1 MEYKFVHIMAMGN
14 SPFCLNFIYFLKR
27 MRCED
32 HLFVLITKT
41 DIPELSNY
49 GNVLFNRWL
58 SVDTISCYVK
68 KGCSVILHSFPF
80 STAACLLLD
89 KQLLKQ
95 VTWWVWGHD
104 LYRKHH
110 VKSGDSK
117 GSKKL
122 VYFFKLGLNV
132 VYSPLMN
139 ILWSVILKRKLRHL
153 RAIVVNCGADEDY
166 LKKKMGDSIK
176 IFRSAYSVGYF
187 NEDFDRLPSRSSD
200 GITRVMIGHSA
211 FEFLR
216 HKVYL
221 DKLSAYKNEN
231 MRIILPLS
239 YGDMQY
245 ARSIADYAKDK
256 LGDMVTVLS
265 EGMDFI
271 SYAKLL
277 KSIDVAIFDYEHQ
290 SALGNIYLLF
300 LFGKKVYLSP
310 TGVLYKS
317 FLKEGIAVYD
327 CKEIG
332 EVSFL
337 NFCIPSKSVANGVEY
352 ARKTF
357 DSQEI
362 EKSYREIFSYIST
375 M

>member
-1 MEYKFVHIMAMGN
+1 MAMGN

-41 DIPELSNY
+41 DIPELFEY
-49 GNVLFNRWL
+49 ENVLFKKDL
-58 SVDTISCYVK
+58 SIEMLSYYVK
-68 KGCSVILHSFPF
+68 EGYSVIFHSFPF
-80 STAACLLLD
+80 SSIACLFLD
-89 KQLLKQ
+89 RQMLNH

-104 LYRKHH
+104 LYRKNH
-110 VKSGDSK
+110 VKSGDLK
-117 GSKKL
+117 GNKKL
-122 VYFFKLGLNV
+122 VYFLKLGMNV
-132 VYSPLMN
+132 VYSPLMS
-139 ILWSVILKRKLRHL
+139 ILWSVALKRKLSHL
-153 RAIVVNCGADEDY
+153 RAIVVNCGADEDF
-166 LKKKMGDSIK
+166 LRQKMGDSIK

-187 NEDFDRLPSRSSD
+187 NEDFERLPSQVSD
-200 GITRVMIGHSA
+200 SIIRVMIGHSA

-231 MRIILPLS
+231 LRIILPLS
-239 YGDMQY
+239 YGNMQY
-245 ARSIADYAKDK
+245 ARSVADYAKDK
-256 LGDMVTVLS
+256 FGDKVTVLS

-332 EVSFL
+332 EVSFK

-362 EKSYREIFSYIST
+362 EKSYREIFSYISP